1 MQSERNKI
9 LFTADT
15 KLQNKSEKL
24 KFDLH
29 LVITK
34 EILKWGKPQGECAK
48 IIGIGRPR
56 LNDLTRGRLNKF
68 SLDTLVDIA
77 EKIGIR
83 VEMLVI

>member
-29 LVITK
+29 LIITK
-34 EILKWGKPQGECAK
+34 EISKWGKPQGESAQ

-77 EKIGIR
+77 EKIGFTVQMI
-83 VEMLVI
+83 IA